1 MSSRKIPAKICGSIA
16 IGLLLTF
23 SLFPPASGASR
34 ELLVLMEPDGTGGW
48 RELANRF
55 NASHPEVPVRLVEG
69 PPSTD
74 TREDMYSTSFLAG
87 RNGYDVVYCDV
98 VWVPKFAAAGW
109 LMDLSDRLS
118 ESDRADFLKA
128 DLDGGTY
135 QGKLYRIP
143 AFTDAG
149 VLYYRSDLVRNP
161 PETFDQLRADA
172 SSLRSADMWGYVWQG
187 KQYEGLIT
195 NYLEI
200 LWGYGGDWI
209 TPDREV
215 GLDSSEALDALL
227 FLKSA
232 IGSYS
237 PPGVT
242 SYSEEEARNIFQNGR
257 SAFLRNW
264 FYVWNLA
271 NTKNSKVQNRIGFVP
286 MVHAPGQ
293 HAASSLGGWGFA
305 ISKLTPH
312 PEAAWR
318 FVEFLSAPEQLRVL
332 QDKMGRVPSRTSMV
346 PEHFKKIVA
355 NARPRPQIPEYALA
369 SDILQRWLS
378 SALSGD
384 SDPQQALHA
393 AAQETRA
400 LLGKKPNGS

>member
-1 MSSRKIPAKICGSIA
+1 MSSKRTPAKIFGSIG
-16 IGLLLTF
+16 IGLLMAL
-23 SLFPPASGASR
+23 SLFPPASGTSR

-74 TREDMYSTSFLAG
+74 TREDMYSTAFLAG
-87 RNGYDVVYCDV
+87 KNGYDVVYCDV

-149 VLYYRSDLVRNP
+149 VLYYRTDLVRNP
-161 PETFDQLRADA
+161 PETFDELRAAA
-172 SSLRSADMWGYVWQG
+172 SSLRSENMWGYVWQG

-209 TPDREV
+209 TPERTV
-215 GLDSSEALDALL
+215 ALDSPEALEALL

-232 IGSYS
+232 IGNYS

-271 NTKNSKVQNRIGFVP
+271 NTKTSKVQNRIGFVP

-293 HAASSLGGWGFA
+293 RGASSLGGWGFA

-312 PEAAWR
+312 PEAAWS

-332 QDKMGRVPSRTSMV
+332 QDKMGRVPSRRSMV
-346 PEHFKKIVA
+346 PEHFRTIVA
-355 NARPRPQIPEYALA
+355 NARPRPQIPEYAPA

-393 AAQETRA
+393 ATEETRA
-400 LLGKKPNGS
+400 LLREKRNGS